1 MTHQIPARSVE
12 LHILHSF
19 SATNLNRDDTGN
31 PKDCLFGG
39 AHRLRVSSQC
49 LKRAIRLH
57 PIFHTTT
64 QVEDHGTRTK
74 RLAIEWIKPALI
86 EALKQQ
92 GKHTSETEAQAEILA
107 LYFARNYSSKKQEM
121 YDKDPM
127 LTKTLLYLSNEEI
140 SWVVAQLLEKWE
152 KLLLE
157 DQAIKAKKGKKGAS
171 SESEQSEDDANAEAQ
186 KGKKKPKTLMETLVE
201 DLVKMHE
208 HRTSAPDIAL
218 FGRMLA
224 DRPDTNIDAACQ
236 MAHAIS
242 THAVKTETDFFTAV
256 DDLKPRDTAGADMIG
271 TVAFGS
277 ACFYRYARLNWPVLV
292 ENLHGNSDVA
302 LKTVK
307 AFLLAS
313 EAANPSGMGNSH
325 DNNTRPSLLLAVV
338 RDDTR
343 GAPWSLVNAFEEPVF
358 SRNGY
363 INESVKRLEAY
374 WQGLL
379 DFYGRDSV
387 LTTAVAVHPGVQ
399 LGATFLPFKK
409 KSLNEWVETI
419 LKGLQ

>member
-57 PIFHTTT
+57 PIFRAKTE
-64 QVEDHGTRTK
+64 VDNGIRTK
-74 RLAIEWIKPALI
+74 RLIERLATALQQTGKDETQSKELATKFVTAVYSKLDSKRPDLTAVLIYISPDEIAWIVEKLSQA
-86 EALKQQ
+86 ANDDDVTKC
-92 GKHTSETEAQAEILA
+92 AAEIG
-107 LYFARNYSSKKQEM
+107 K
-121 YDKDPM
+121 
-127 LTKTLLYLSNEEI
+127 I
-140 SWVVAQLLEKWE
+140 LEKR
-152 KLLLE
+152 
-157 DQAIKAKKGKKGAS
+157 
-171 SESEQSEDDANAEAQ
+171 
-186 KGKKKPKTLMETLVE
+186 T
-201 DLVKMHE
+201 
-208 HRTSAPDIAL
+208 TSAPDIAL

-224 DRPDTNIDAACQ
+224 ERPDANIDAACQ

-256 DDLKPRDTAGADMIG
+256 DDLKPQDTAGADMIG

-277 ACFYRYARLNWPVLV
+277 ACFYRYARINWPMLV
-292 ENLHGNSDVA
+292 QNLHNNNDTA
-302 LKTVK
+302 LKTIK
-307 AFLLAS
+307 GFLLAS

-325 DNNTRPSLLLAVV
+325 DNNTRPSLMLAVV
-338 RDDTR
+338 RDDGL

-358 SRNGY
+358 SRDGY

-379 DFYGRDSV
+379 DFYGADSV
-387 LTTAVAVHPGVQ
+387 LNAAVAIHPGVQ
-399 LGATFLPFKK
+399 LGATFQPLKK
-409 KSLNEWVETI
+409 QSLTEWVDAV
-419 LKGLQ
+419 LQGLQ